1 MPSVP
6 DEFVPFDVSRPVR
19 PEAPEP
25 EGPGFLGT
33 LAAGGEVANWVYRS
47 WRHMENRSF
56 LVEEPDHD
64 PFALI
69 RGTEYEAD
77 PERFAFSRSEEET
90 RAVMREWDED
100 KAAKQVLARA
110 GWGGTLAAIGMGAL
124 DPTLFV
130 PVAAVASGGA
140 RGANALRIGADV
152 ALTAGAT
159 AAVGEAAMLATTPEM
174 TGQDAVLNV
183 GVATLLGGFLGTGA
197 GALVSRAERQQ
208 LEAAMTADRLAL
220 AEEAAPARPASP
232 ASAGA
237 AAADTRELQM
247 RRVPGLS
254 ALPDPA
260 GKAAPTRRVLNTP
273 FTSARRALVD
283 LAETPYIFE
292 ENLQGVAT
300 TQGGALDRTARIE
313 MSRARLK
320 IEQEFSRLYTDF
332 RRQSGANTG
341 PVASRVDRLIG
352 RNYADWKSM
361 VDDALRNGDRHDI
374 PQVAEAARIYR
385 ETVIRPWTERAQAA
399 GLLPEE
405 LDVKTAET
413 YMMRNWNKE
422 RLVGERPEVV
432 RTFAGWLEEEEL
444 KKVALQDRLRGLQDE
459 LAQET
464 EKAKRLSAQLETR
477 ERQAATLDTRQQE
490 ISSLNRFAF
499 ARSSRMSQPLDDL
512 RAEIRSV
519 EAEIRPLL
527 DNLAAMREQIASTK
541 AQYPDIQEADRNI
554 FRLISAAGKLRESGQ
569 VVDDVDALAE
579 FSAAVDALRDTFRG
593 GVRGAAQRAKE
604 LRVILKADDLVA
616 LERAREKMN
625 RAISPYRT
633 ELNRLRSD
641 LKAGEKRKLP
651 AARGGAVFETEIRR
665 RGNALADRA
674 SGVSYQADDLTARLA
689 RIEERQ
695 LWLRGQIEEAVAA
708 WEGKS
713 AREAKAALRK
723 RASTDAERAARAA
736 EKGGGD
742 VARSVAADSD
752 VDLAV
757 RRILD
762 SERITDR
769 QELES
774 LANEIIDRITGTP
787 DGRLPY
793 DMGGGGTAAAM
804 AGRGDARG
812 PLAARVFMIPDNR
825 VRQWLNT
832 DPQKTAEIFLNT
844 MVPDV
849 LLTERF
855 GDVNMTDVMRRIAEE
870 ASQMEMAAKTPQ
882 ERLAI
887 QAQRDNAIADL
898 AAIRDRIRHTYGF
911 SSDPRQRFLGRMAQ
925 TAGRYNVVTNLG
937 GVVLSSLPDL
947 AGIQWRFGMTSAFRN
962 AWGPFAK
969 ALFSAETRKAVMA
982 QKRQLQTLGIA
993 ADTFLATRQSAL
1005 YEVGEMYRPQ
1015 SRFERGVKWGADK
1028 FQLASGLSYWTDF
1041 TKLAAGMVASTEAL
1055 AAVRAV
1061 AGGKPKARQIRNL
1074 AEGGIDAA
1082 MASRIVR
1089 QLEAGGAVDVVD
1101 GIEIPNTGNWTDR
1114 GARDAFE
1121 ALIAR
1126 DVDMMVLTPGQEKA
1140 LMFSKPIGG
1149 LILQFKSFVQAAN
1162 ERLLVRSMQARDIY
1176 VLQGLV
1182 SAVALGVLG
1191 ETIYSWLN
1199 DRPLPDNPA
1208 NIIKSGVERSGVLGW
1223 YQEANSLSAK
1233 FSGGA
1238 ADVFRL
1244 AGADRPDSRY
1254 ISRSVLGA
1262 FLGPTANKFEDLVRV
1277 TGTAANLDWS
1287 AADTRR
1293 LRRMVPGQNLFYIR
1307 RLLDRLEGDV
1317 NEAFGIEPLKK

>member
-6 DEFVPFDVSRPVR
+6 DEFIPFEFSRPVR
-19 PEAPEP
+19 PQEPEP
-25 EGPGFLGT
+25 EGPGLLGT

-47 WRHMENRSF
+47 WRHVSNRAG
-56 LVEEPDHD
+56 LQDDPEHD
-64 PFALI
+64 PFAMI
-69 RGTEYEAD
+69 RGTPYAAD
-77 PERFAFSRSEEET
+77 PERFAGSGSEEET
-90 RAVMREWDED
+90 RAIMREWDADTE
-100 KAAKQVLARA
+100 AKQVLARS
-110 GWGGTLAAIGMGAL
+110 GWGGTLAAISMGML
-124 DPTLFV
+124 DPTIFV
-130 PVAAVASGGA
+130 PVAAVASGAA
-140 RGANALRIGADV
+140 RGANTLRIGADV

-159 AAVGEAAMLATTPEM
+159 AALGEAAMLVTTPEM
-174 TGQDAVLNV
+174 TGQDAALNV

-197 GALVSRAERQQ
+197 GALLSRAERRQ
-208 LEAAMTADRLAL
+208 LEAVLTADRLAL
-220 AEEAAPARPASP
+220 AEDTAPARPASP

-273 FTSARRALVD
+273 FPSARRALVD

-292 ENLQGVAT
+292 ENLKGVAT

-313 MSRARLK
+313 MSRARIK
-320 IEQEFSRLYTDF
+320 IEEEFTRLYTDF
-332 RRQSGANTG
+332 RQQSGANVG
-341 PVASRVDRLIG
+341 PVAGRVDRLIG
-352 RNYADWKSM
+352 RNFADWKAM
-361 VDDALRNGDRHDI
+361 VDDALRNGDTHEI

-385 ETVIRPWTERAQAA
+385 ETVFRPWTERAQAA

-405 LDVKTAET
+405 LDVKTAES

-444 KKVALQDRLRGLQDE
+444 KKVALQDRLR
-459 LAQET
+459 ET
-464 EKAKRLSAQLETR
+464 
-477 ERQAATLDTRQQE
+477 
-490 ISSLNRFAF
+490 
-499 ARSSRMSQPLDDL
+499 
-512 RAEIRSV
+512 
-519 EAEIRPLL
+519 
-527 DNLAAMREQIASTK
+527 
-541 AQYPDIQEADRNI
+541 
-554 FRLISAAGKLRESGQ
+554 SAALSR
-569 VVDDVDALAE
+569 VDA
-579 FSAAVDALRDTFRG
+579 
-593 GVRGAAQRAKE
+593 E
-604 LRVILKADDLVA
+604 LQKLSKARADDEFAVS
-616 LERAREKMN
+616 ERARLDS
-625 RAISPYRT
+625 RRT
-633 ELNRLRSD
+633 
-641 LKAGEKRKLP
+641 
-651 AARGGAVFETEIRR
+651 
-665 RGNALADRA
+665 AL
-674 SGVSYQADDLTARLA
+674 LT
-689 RIEERQ
+689 RIEED
-695 LWLRGQIEEAVAA
+695 VAA
-708 WEGKS
+708 WEGRS
-713 AREAKAALRK
+713 AREAQ
-723 RASTDAERAARAA
+723 RAMRQADEGRMARAA
-736 EKGGGD
+736 AGG
-742 VARSVAADSD
+742 AESRIAP
-752 VDLAV
+752 DLNKEVETAV

-793 DMGGGGTAAAM
+793 DAGGGGGAAAAM

-832 DPQKTAEIFLNT
+832 DPQETAEIFLNT

-855 GDVNMTDVMRRIAEE
+855 GDVNMTEVMRRISEE
-870 ASQMEMAAKTPQ
+870 ASQMEMAAKTPK

-887 QAQRDNAIADL
+887 QAQRDSAIADL

-925 TAGRYNVVTNLG
+925 TAGRYSVVTNLG

-947 AGIQWRFGMTSAFRN
+947 AGTQWRFGMTSAFRN
-962 AWGPFAK
+962 AWVPYAK
-969 ALFSAETRKAVMA
+969 ALFSPETRKAVMA

-1005 YEVGEMYRPQ
+1005 YEVGESYRPQ

-1041 TKLAAGMVASTEAL
+1041 AKLASGMVASAEAL

-1061 AGGKPKARQIRNL
+1061 ASGKPKARQIRNL
-1074 AEGGIDAA
+1074 AEGGVDAA

-1089 QLEAGGAVDVVD
+1089 QLKADGAVDVVD

-1114 GARDAFE
+1114 GARNAFE
-1121 ALIAR
+1121 ALITR

-1162 ERLLVRSMQARDIY
+1162 ERLLVRSLQARDIEA
-1176 VLQGLV
+1176 LQGMA
-1182 SAVALGVLG
+1182 SAVALGVMA
-1191 ETIYSWLN
+1191 EVIYSWIVGR
-1199 DRPLPDNPA
+1199 DLPENPA
-1208 NIIKSGVERSGVLGW
+1208 NIIKSGVERSGLLGW

-1233 FSGGA
+1233 FSGGS

-1307 RLLDRLEGDV
+1307 RRLDELEGNV
-1317 NEAFGIEPLKK
+1317 NEAFGITPLKK

>member
-6 DEFVPFDVSRPVR
+6 DEFVPFDVARPVR
-19 PEAPEP
+19 PEEPEP
-25 EGPGFLGT
+25 EGAGLLGT

-56 LVEEPDHD
+56 LVDEPDHD
-64 PFALI
+64 PFAMI

-100 KAAKQVLARA
+100 KEAKQVLARA

-174 TGQDAVLNV
+174 TPQDAALNV
-183 GVATLLGGFLGTGA
+183 GVATLIGGFLGTGA

-220 AEEAAPARPASP
+220 ADDATPQLAAPSSP

-237 AAADTRELQM
+237 AATDTRELKM
-247 RRVPGLS
+247 RSLPGLS

-260 GKAAPTRRVLNTP
+260 GKLAPPRRVLNSP
-273 FTSARRALVD
+273 FVSARRALVD
-283 LAETPYIFE
+283 LAETSYIFE

-313 MSRARLK
+313 MSRARLRV
-320 IEQEFSRLYTDF
+320 EQEFSRLYTDF
-332 RRQSGANTG
+332 RQQSGADTG
-341 PVASRVDRLIG
+341 PVARRVDRLIG

-361 VDDALRNGDRHDI
+361 VDDALRNGDQHDI

-422 RLVGERPEVV
+422 RLVGERPEAV

-444 KKVALQDRLRGLQDE
+444 KKVALQDRLR
-459 LAQET
+459 ET
-464 EKAKRLSAQLETR
+464 FTALSRVEAQL
-477 ERQAATLDTRQQE
+477 QKLAK
-490 ISSLNRFAF
+490 
-499 ARSSRMSQPLDDL
+499 AR
-512 RAEIRSV
+512 
-519 EAEIRPLL
+519 
-527 DNLAAMREQIASTK
+527 
-541 AQYPDIQEADRNI
+541 
-554 FRLISAAGKLRESGQ
+554 
-569 VVDDVDALAE
+569 
-579 FSAAVDALRDTFRG
+579 
-593 GVRGAAQRAKE
+593 
-604 LRVILKADDLVA
+604 ADDEFA
-616 LERAREKMN
+616 LSERARLDS
-625 RAISPYRT
+625 RRT
-633 ELNRLRSD
+633 
-641 LKAGEKRKLP
+641 
-651 AARGGAVFETEIRR
+651 
-665 RGNALADRA
+665 ALM
-674 SGVSYQADDLTARLA
+674 T
-689 RIEERQ
+689 RIEED
-695 LWLRGQIEEAVAA
+695 VAA
-708 WEGKS
+708 WEGRS
-713 AREAKAALRK
+713 AREAQ
-723 RASTDAERAARAA
+723 RAMRQSDEGRMARAA
-736 EKGGGD
+736 AGGAESRAPKTLLKEVEAA
-742 VARSVAADSD
+742 VA
-752 VDLAV
+752 
-757 RRILD
+757 RILD
-762 SERITDR
+762 TPRITDR

-832 DPQKTAEIFLNT
+832 DPQATAEIFLNT

-855 GDVNMTDVMRRIAEE
+855 GDVNMTEAMRRIAEE
-870 ASQMEMAAKTPQ
+870 ASQLEMAAKTPK

-887 QAQRDNAIADL
+887 QAQRDNAMADL

-925 TAGRYNVVTNLG
+925 TAGRYNVLTSLG
-937 GVVLSSLPDL
+937 GTVISSLPDL

-993 ADTFLATRQSAL
+993 ADTFLAMRQSAI
-1005 YEVGEMYRPQ
+1005 YEVAENYRPTTP
-1015 SRFERGVKWGADK
+1015 FERGVKWGSDN
-1028 FQLASGLSYWTDF
+1028 FQTINLMNWWTDF

-1061 AGGKPKARQIRNL
+1061 AGGKPAARQIRNL
-1074 AEGGIDAA
+1074 AEGGVDAA

-1089 QLEAGGAVDVVD
+1089 QLELDGAVDVVD
-1101 GIEIPNTGNWTDR
+1101 GIEIPNTGAWQDR
-1114 GARDAFE
+1114 GAREAFE

-1126 DVDMMVLTPGQEKA
+1126 DVDIMIITPGQEKA

-1208 NIIKSGVERSGVLGW
+1208 NIIKSGVERSGLLGW

-1293 LRRMVPGQNLFYIR
+1293 LRKLVAGQNLFYIR
-1307 RLLDRLEGDV
+1307 RLLDDLEGGV
-1317 NEAFGIEPLKK
+1317 NEAFGIEPLKKP